1 MNMWMTAAFILGL
14 LWMGLWIFWAVRYR
28 KRTADQMELLL
39 NRLDEVLSG
48 KEQQVSWDESMDS
61 AIGERLN
68 RLLWAFQADNA
79 RARQEKEGVK
89 SLLSDISH
97 QVRAPLSNILL
108 YAGLLRE
115 REGTEEEKKM
125 AEKIQS
131 QAEKLDFFMKEL
143 IRSSYLETD
152 MIAVKPEPASVEEL
166 IDRVCQGAE
175 VLAMEKSIAFDINVS
190 QCQAVFDM
198 KWTQEALG
206 NILDNAIKYSPSG
219 STVILSSREFDS
231 FVAVEI
237 RDQGMGIPEKELGM
251 IFTRFYRSPRVAQT
265 RGLGIGLYLAREIL
279 QKQGGYIKVNSV
291 PGQGSGFSV
300 FLPKRGF
307 GR

>member
-1 MNMWMTAAFILGL
+1 MNMWITAAFILGL

-97 QVRAPLSNILL
+97 QVRTPLSNILL

-131 QAEKLDFFMKEL
+131 QAEKLDFFM
-143 IRSSYLETD
+143 
-152 MIAVKPEPASVEEL
+152 
-166 IDRVCQGAE
+166 
-175 VLAMEKSIAFDINVS
+175 
-190 QCQAVFDM
+190 
-198 KWTQEALG
+198 
-206 NILDNAIKYSPSG
+206 
-219 STVILSSREFDS
+219 
-231 FVAVEI
+231 
-237 RDQGMGIPEKELGM
+237 
-251 IFTRFYRSPRVAQT
+251 
-265 RGLGIGLYLAREIL
+265 
-279 QKQGGYIKVNSV
+279 
-291 PGQGSGFSV
+291 
-300 FLPKRGF
+300 
-307 GR
+307 

>member
-1 MNMWMTAAFILGL
+1 MNMWITAAFILGL

-28 KRTADQMELLL
+28 KRMADQMELLL

-97 QVRAPLSNILL
+97 QVRTPLSNILL

-175 VLAMEKSIAFDINVS
+175 VLAMEKSIAFDINIS
-190 QCQAVFDM
+190 QGQAVFDM

>member
-1 MNMWMTAAFILGL
+1 MNMWITAAFILGL

-28 KRTADQMELLL
+28 KRMADQMELLL

-97 QVRAPLSNILL
+97 QVRTPLSNILL

-131 QAEKLDFFMKEL
+131 QAEKLDFL
-143 IRSSYLETD
+143 
-152 MIAVKPEPASVEEL
+152 
-166 IDRVCQGAE
+166 
-175 VLAMEKSIAFDINVS
+175 
-190 QCQAVFDM
+190 
-198 KWTQEALG
+198 
-206 NILDNAIKYSPSG
+206 
-219 STVILSSREFDS
+219 
-231 FVAVEI
+231 
-237 RDQGMGIPEKELGM
+237 
-251 IFTRFYRSPRVAQT
+251 
-265 RGLGIGLYLAREIL
+265 
-279 QKQGGYIKVNSV
+279 
-291 PGQGSGFSV
+291 
-300 FLPKRGF
+300 
-307 GR
+307 

>member
-1 MNMWMTAAFILGL
+1 MNMWITAAFILGL

-97 QVRAPLSNILL
+97 QVRTPLSNILL

-175 VLAMEKSIAFDINVS
+175 VLAMEKNIAFDINVS
-190 QCQAVFDM
+190 QGQAVFDM
-198 KWTQEALG
+198 NWTQEALS

>member
-1 MNMWMTAAFILGL
+1 MNMWITAAFILGL

-97 QVRAPLSNILL
+97 QVRTPLSNILL

-175 VLAMEKSIAFDINVS
+175 VLAMEKSIAFDINIS
-190 QCQAVFDM
+190 QGQAVFVM
-198 KWTQEALG
+198 KWTQEAQG

-219 STVILSSREFDS
+219 STVSLSSREFDS